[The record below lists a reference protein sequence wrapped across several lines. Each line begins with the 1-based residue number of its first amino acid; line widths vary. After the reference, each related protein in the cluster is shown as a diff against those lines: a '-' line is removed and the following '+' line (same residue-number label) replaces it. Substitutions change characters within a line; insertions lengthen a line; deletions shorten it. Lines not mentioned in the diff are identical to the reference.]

1 MTSSSINVIVYYDG
15 VIITTKHG
23 SMFASDLPK
32 IIQRDNRLSLDALK
46 QAIGNK
52 ISLPNGKVV
61 KDIHLQL
68 LVSFV
73 GDCGQYR
80 ACMLHGDEDVMTM
93 FSMFEEISRLT
104 CLELYITN
112 TNTPTQTCANPSPIS
127 ISSLNLEGFDEYLS
141 VAMNLESIFEKNSPK
156 SVLIASNNIFIICFF
171 SSS

>member
-1 MTSSSINVIVYYDG
+1 MYYDG
-15 VIITTKHG
+15 AIITTKHG
-23 SMFASDLPK
+23 SMFVSSSPK
-32 IIQRDNRLSLDALK
+32 IVKLNNKMLFDALR
-46 QAIGNK
+46 QAIGNR
-52 ISLPNGKVV
+52 ISPPNGKVV

-156 SVLIASNNIFIICFF
+156 LFDCYFIFNHL
-171 SSS
+171 